1 MKHFMVFLS
10 KKTGFLFVM
19 ASKPSIH
26 WMSIK
31 HHHSHEKRKEPLSLE
46 QCVCAPAAWKK
57 KNLGEAISNLLVR
70 PNECVSP
77 QGSVE
82 AQCGL
87 VLNGQGGVIRRGK
100 APFIVCCCTRGRE
113 HSRLDTTRQAGAG
126 RQNRRNTPLLS
137 AVNTFER
144 ERPPFS
150 RLLTRQHT
158 AAYTRMRRRVPFT
171 VWNGLSLNTYV
182 FFYLPVTPNIFF
194 EGFFFFFPREN

>member
-31 HHHSHEKRKEPLSLE
+31 HHHSHEKRKEPLSFE
-46 QCVCAPAAWKK
+46 QCVCSSSVEK

-126 RQNRRNTPLLS
+126 RQNRRNTPLSS

-144 ERPPFS
+144 ERPPSLACS
-150 RLLTRQHT
+150 RANTPQPTR
-158 AAYTRMRRRVPFT
+158 A
-171 VWNGLSLNTYV
+171 
-182 FFYLPVTPNIFF
+182 
-194 EGFFFFFPREN
+194 